1 MGVYM
6 PEVSM
11 EYTISRCLQDNILT
25 SPSYLKKKI
34 RLCSNNHW
42 QCRKT
47 SVPQYKTL
55 KSAYRR
61 LIFRCS
67 VNEVTRLIEITFTRL
82 LYIIK
87 CDLFVLLMLYD
98 FVIDRNCLYSE
109 NIWGGGA
116 WPPRIGVRLPTSSL
130 TFCHSVNLGWF
141 SCLHH

>member
-1 MGVYM
+1 M

-25 SPSYLKKKI
+25 SPSYLKKKSDCVQI
-34 RLCSNNHW
+34 TTDNVGT
-42 QCRKT
+42 T

-55 KSAYRR
+55 KSACRR

-82 LYIIK
+82 LVYIIK

-130 TFCHSVNLGWF
+130 TFCHSVNLG
-141 SCLHH
+141 

>member
-1 MGVYM
+1 M

-55 KSAYRR
+55 KSVYRR

-67 VNEVTRLIEITFTRL
+67 VNEVTRLIEITFTSL

-109 NIWGGGA
+109 NIWGGGMDTTD
-116 WPPRIGVRLPTSSL
+116 WRSTSNFFTNFLS
-130 TFCHSVNLGWF
+130 FCKPWLI
-141 SCLHH
+141 

>member
-1 MGVYM
+1 MRGGVYM
-6 PEVSM
+6 PDVSM

-25 SPSYLKKKI
+25 SPSDLKKKI

-42 QCRKT
+42 QCRTT

-109 NIWGGGA
+109 NIWGGGGHGHHGLA
-116 WPPRIGVRLPTSSL
+116 FDFQLL
-130 TFCHSVNLGWF
+130 HYLSVIL
-141 SCLHH
+141 

>member
-1 MGVYM
+1 M

-25 SPSYLKKKI
+25 SPSYLKKKSDCVQI
-34 RLCSNNHW
+34 TTDNVGT
-42 QCRKT
+42 T

-55 KSAYRR
+55 KSACRR

-98 FVIDRNCLYSE
+98 YVIDRNCLYSE
-109 NIWGGGA
+109 NIWGGGGGMDTTD
-116 WPPRIGVRLPTSSL
+116 WRLTSNFFTIFLS
-130 TFCHSVNLGWF
+130 FCKHWL
-141 SCLHH
+141 L

>member
-1 MGVYM
+1 M

-11 EYTISRCLQDNILT
+11 EYTISGCLQVNIFT
-25 SPSYLKKKI
+25 SPSFLKKI

-42 QCRKT
+42 QCRTT

-61 LIFRCS
+61 LIFQCS
-67 VNEVTRLIEITFTRL
+67 VNEVTWLIEITFTRL

-109 NIWGGGA
+109 NIWGGA

-130 TFCHSVNLGWF
+130 TFCHSVNLGLI

>member
-1 MGVYM
+1 M

-82 LYIIK
+82 LVYIIK
-87 CDLFVLLMLYD
+87 CDLFVLLMFYD
-98 FVIDRNCLYSE
+98 FVIDRNCLLWE
-109 NIWGGGA
+109 NIGVRGWGA
-116 WPPRIGVRLPTSSL
+116 WAPRTGVRLPTSSL
-130 TFCHSVNLGWF
+130 TFCHSVNLGCF